1 MLEIEFNNKKYESKG
16 ITGRVKLEHA
26 RLLDKISK
34 KNIDKIEGASA
45 DFVLEQC
52 RFICKVFNDQFDLD
66 EFLDYVPAE
75 NIDVIFFQ
83 IGDYINK
90 KVESNIKNIIKN

>member
-1 MLEIEFNNKKYESKG
+1 MLELEFNNTRYESKG

-26 RLLDKISK
+26 RLVDKLAK
-34 KNIDKIEGASA
+34 KNIDKMEGSSA
-45 DFVLEQC
+45 EFILEEC
-52 RFICKVFNDQFDLD
+52 KFICKAFNDQFTLD

-75 NIDVIFFQ
+75 NIDIIFFR

-90 KVESNIKNIIKN
+90 KVESNIRNIIKN